1 MVMAMIV
8 FYIRLPT
15 KKKKR
20 KKKVGRTII
29 YKKRRDLSRERRM
42 TEGERE
48 REREEGREGGRV
60 EVGATDSQRV
70 DKT

>member
-1 MVMAMIV
+1 
-8 FYIRLPT
+8 
-15 KKKKR
+15 
-20 KKKVGRTII
+20 
-29 YKKRRDLSRERRM
+29 M

-48 REREEGREGGRV
+48 RERGREGGRV

>member
-1 MVMAMIV
+1 MAMIV

-15 KKKKR
+15 KKKR

-48 REREEGREGGRV
+48 RERGREGGR
-60 EVGATDSQRV
+60 EGGSGRHRQPKGR
-70 DKT
+70 